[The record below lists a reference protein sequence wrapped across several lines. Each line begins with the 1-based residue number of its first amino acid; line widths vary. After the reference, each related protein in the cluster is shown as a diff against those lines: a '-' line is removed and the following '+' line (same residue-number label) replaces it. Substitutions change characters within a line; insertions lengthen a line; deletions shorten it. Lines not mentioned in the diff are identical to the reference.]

1 MEELNEE
8 IVSIP
13 YAQDKMLVMK
23 ITPFN
28 TDIDVD
34 DLLKIDYSNLL
45 GEILTFSVIF
55 NRIAML
61 RADCQNI
68 VNRGKVELEIFEAE
82 LSEIKRNDLTKLGA
96 KVTVGEIDNAVKRDP
111 FYIKKK
117 NNYFEKVKNF
127 DYVDALYWSAQSKLK
142 LLEKISDKL
151 SPKEFEREILEG
163 TINGVMV
170 KSVKRAIV

>member
-1 MEELNEE
+1 MSQLNEE
-8 IVSIP
+8 FVKIP
-13 YAQDKMLVMK
+13 YGTDKMLVMK
-23 ITPFN
+23 ITPFD

-34 DLLKIDYSNLL
+34 DLLKIDYSNIL
-45 GEILTFSVIF
+45 GEILTFAVIF

-68 VNRGKVELEIFEAE
+68 VNRGKTELEIFEAE
-82 LSEIKRNDLTKLGA
+82 LSEAKRNDLTKLGA

-111 FYIKKK
+111 SYIRKRKE
-117 NNYFEKVKNF
+117 YYEKVKNF
-127 DYVDALYWSAQSKLK
+127 DYVDALYWSAQSKSK
-142 LLEKISDKL
+142 LLEKMSDKL
-151 SPKEFEREILEG
+151 SPKEFEKEILEG